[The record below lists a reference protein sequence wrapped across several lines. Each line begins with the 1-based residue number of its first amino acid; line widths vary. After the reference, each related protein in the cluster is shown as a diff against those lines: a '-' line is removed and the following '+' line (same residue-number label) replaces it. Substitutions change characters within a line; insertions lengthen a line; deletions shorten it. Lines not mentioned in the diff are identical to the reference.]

1 MIFSGTGTLTISG
14 KTKHAIASDDYIRIV
29 DGTIQVSDAI
39 SDGLHSNDGIYID
52 GGKVNIVASS
62 DGIEAE
68 KGRIIVNEGEVTLKV
83 ADDGIVASYED
94 GDETIIP
101 DVIINGGKI
110 NIETTGS
117 GGEGI
122 ESKATL
128 SINNGEIYIKAIDD
142 AINAGKAIYIN
153 GGTIVAYSTTNDGI
167 DSNGT
172 MIITGGHIFAIGAKS
187 PEEGFDCDNNTFKIT
202 GGLMVGVGGATSSP
216 TASVSTQPSAILS
229 GGQASQIYSVIDKD
243 NNEVLTFKSP
253 VSFST
258 LLISNGS
265 FSVGASYKLV
275 NVSSVTDANAFN
287 GLYLGGKFSNPT
299 VTSSFTLSA
308 MVSNLGGNIGPGGGR

>member
-1 MIFSGTGTLTISG
+1 MVNI
-14 KTKHAIASDDYIRIV
+14 
-29 DGTIQVSDAI
+29 AI

-52 GGKVNIVASS
+52 GGKLNIVASS

-68 KGRIIVNEGEVTLKV
+68 KDRIIVNGGDITLKV

-101 DVIINGGKI
+101 DVITNGGKI
-110 NIETTGS
+110 NIETIGS

-122 ESKATL
+122 ESKVTL

-142 AINAGKAIYIN
+142 AINAGKAFYIN

-167 DSNGT
+167 DSNGMT
-172 MIITGGHIFAIGAKS
+172 TITAGHIFAIGARS
-187 PEEGFDCDNNTFKIT
+187 PEEEFDCDNNTFKIT
-202 GGLMVGVGGATSSP
+202 GGLMVGVGGSTSSP

-229 GGQASQIYSVIDKD
+229 GGTASQIYSVLEKD

-253 VSFST
+253 VAFST
-258 LLISNGS
+258 LLVSIGS

-275 NVSSVTDANAFN
+275 SVSSVADANAFN

-299 VTSSFTLSA
+299 VTSSFTLLA
-308 MVSNLGGNIGPGGGR
+308 MATNLGGNLRPGGGR

>member
-1 MIFSGTGTLTISG
+1 
-14 KTKHAIASDDYIRIV
+14 
-29 DGTIQVSDAI
+29 
-39 SDGLHSNDGIYID
+39 
-52 GGKVNIVASS
+52 VASS

-68 KGRIIVNEGEVTLKV
+68 KGRIIVNGGDITLKV

-94 GDETIIP
+94 GDATIIP

-128 SINNGEIYIKAIDD
+128 SINNGEIYIKAVDD

-172 MIITGGHIFAIGAKS
+172 MTITGGHIFAIGAKS

-202 GGLMVGVGGATSSP
+202 GGLMVGVGGSTSSP

-229 GGQASQIYSVIDKD
+229 GGAASQIYSVLDKD

-258 LLISNGS
+258 LLVSNVS

-275 NVSSVTDANAFN
+275 SVSSVADANAFN
-287 GLYLGGKFSNPT
+287 GLYLGGTFSNPT

-308 MVSNLGGNIGPGGGR
+308 MVNNLGGNLGPGGGR